1 MNNDSYNNNK
11 KPAIVFMQTVWL
23 NANCWIRTDRE
34 WYIDNDFGIYTRIS
48 DMNLHMMGKL
58 QCGIMTPNTKLTH
71 GTKTEN
77 KWGKTRC

>member
-11 KPAIVFMQTVWL
+11 KPAIIFMQRAWL

-34 WYIDNDFGIYTRIS
+34 WYID
-48 DMNLHMMGKL
+48 MNLRMLGKL

-77 KWGKTRC
+77 KGGKTRC